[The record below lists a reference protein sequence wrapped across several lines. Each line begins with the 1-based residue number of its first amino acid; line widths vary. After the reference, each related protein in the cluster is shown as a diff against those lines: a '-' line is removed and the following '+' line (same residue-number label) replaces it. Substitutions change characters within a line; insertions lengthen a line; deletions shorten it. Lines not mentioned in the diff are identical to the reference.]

1 METVLIAGGTGLVGQ
16 ALTNQLLSQGVHV
29 ILLTRSISS
38 AKKKFSEHP
47 LLDYAVWDP
56 AKKNIDKTLF
66 SRVQHIVNLAGAGVA
81 DKRWS
86 DVRKKEISDSRVQ
99 AGELITEQ
107 LLNHSHTVKT
117 YIGASAIGW
126 YGPDPSKHR
135 AGFIEID
142 PSYTDFL
149 GTTCQKWEASTASLD
164 QAGIRCV
171 TFRIGIVLTPKGGAL
186 REFLKPLNFGI
197 ATVLG
202 TGKQVVSWIHLQDL
216 ISLFMFAIQRP
227 TVKGVYNAVAPSPV
241 SNHELI
247 RTLAWARGRFFFPLR
262 VPAFVLKVVMG
273 EMSIEVLKSTTVSSE
288 KISQEG
294 FQFQYP
300 SIREALSS
308 FF

>member
-47 LLDYAVWDP
+47 HLDYSVWDP
-56 AKKNIDKTLF
+56 AKKNIDQTIF
-66 SRVQHIVNLAGAGVA
+66 SRVQHIINLAGAGVA

-86 DVRKKEISDSRVQ
+86 DARKKEISDSRVQ
-99 AGELITEQ
+99 AGGLIAQQ

-126 YGPDPSKHR
+126 YGPDPTTHR
-135 AGFIEID
+135 KGFVETD
-142 PSYTDFL
+142 AAYSDFL
-149 GTTCQKWEASTASLD
+149 GATCEKWEASAASLR
-164 QAGIRCV
+164 QTGIRCV
-171 TFRIGIVLTPKGGAL
+171 TLRIGIVLSPKGGAL
-186 REFLKPLNFGI
+186 REFLKPLNVGI
-197 ATVLG
+197 ATIVG

-216 ISLFMFAIQRP
+216 VSLFMFAIHQP
-227 TVKGVYNAVAPSPV
+227 TVKGIYNAVAPQPV
-241 SNHELI
+241 SNLELS
-247 RTLAWARGRFFFPLR
+247 RTLAWARGRFFFLIR

-273 EMSIEVLKSTTVSSE
+273 EMSIEVLKSTTVSAE
-288 KISQEG
+288 KISQEK
-294 FQFQYP
+294 FQFNYP
-300 SIREALSS
+300 SIREALAS

>member
-29 ILLTRSISS
+29 ILLTRSVSS
-38 AKKKFSEHP
+38 AKKKFSEHS
-47 LLDYAVWDP
+47 LLEYSVWNP
-56 AKKNIDKTLF
+56 AKKSIDQTLF
-66 SRVQHIVNLAGAGVA
+66 SRVQHIINLAGAGVA

-86 DVRKKEISDSRVQ
+86 DARKKEISDSRVQ
-99 AGELITEQ
+99 AGELIAQQ
-107 LLNHSHTVKT
+107 LLLHPHTVKT

-126 YGPDPSKHR
+126 YGPDPSSHR
-135 AGFIEID
+135 AGFIETD
-142 PSYTDFL
+142 PAYTDFL
-149 GTTCQKWEASTASLD
+149 GATCEKWEASAASLHHI
-164 QAGIRCV
+164 GIRCV

-197 ATVLG
+197 ATILG

-216 ISLFMFAIQRP
+216 VSLFTFAIYHP
-227 TVKGVYNAVAPSPV
+227 TVMGVYNAVAPQPV
-241 SNHELI
+241 SNQELI
-247 RTLAWARGRFFFPLR
+247 RTLAWARGRAFFTVR
-262 VPAFVLKVVMG
+262 VPAFVLKVVVG
-273 EMSIEVLKSTTVSSE
+273 EMSVEVLKGTTVSAE

-300 SIREALSS
+300 SIREALAS